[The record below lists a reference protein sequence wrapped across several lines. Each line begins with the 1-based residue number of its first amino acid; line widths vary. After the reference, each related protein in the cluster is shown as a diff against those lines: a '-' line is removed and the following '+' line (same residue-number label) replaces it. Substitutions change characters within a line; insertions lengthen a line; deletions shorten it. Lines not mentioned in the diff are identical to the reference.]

1 MESREINNRVFRCDN
16 GEMKLMSKFGISLS
30 APSVDISAQ
39 TLRVNNAPLSSLQ
52 ISDGAITTEKLDPDL
67 LARLPAASDL
77 YKPFTGSF
85 TASPYVWRFPAEDN
99 SRIAFVNPQNAQGAL
114 QNNTKRVVVRDGLD
128 VDSITFNNTGEP
140 FRGVTG
146 FDTDAITASTNTGP
160 VRTYLATTGS
170 AGGSRGY
177 MFGQTAPVAN
187 VSEEQQ
193 RVVITG
199 GLNVDKV
206 AFRGREASGFFTGS
220 YTELRDKPAIDVLQT
235 QVSSL
240 EASVQSLGGVTFDTI
255 TSITVLDR
263 GGNPFTEQERLKD
276 VTVVFG
282 TAVASNAFTADKIGV
297 SIFVNGS
304 IIRLRTD
311 VVSNITNL
319 SGDNRTFQFDLDLPN
334 NLGRGSSAY
343 ATVTVPP
350 MAGGLQSA
358 TGRYYLQ
365 SSTNF
370 NFSVPS
376 DNFDLIASSPVLNYP
391 QLTFRFTS
399 PFDLATV
406 NPINI
411 LISRDWS
418 VNGDAFYPSNLV
430 TGIIENDDNDSP
442 RILSVTISDI
452 ARAGIGIGQF
462 RVSLLAGAVQLANSL
477 GNAARYDTWTVD
489 ARPENLLNLSAGYV
503 AAGGF
508 SAPFT
513 SEGVPVPTYAYND
526 SVIQVAM
533 VFDKDLIAWTA
544 PLSEFVA
551 TLQNNLTLA
560 TSGGVRGY
568 PSSDWQ
574 VMTSPP
580 PEIVYQKQF
589 QFYIDVRK
597 DKSAP
602 TPNYAGGFR
611 VTLGSGVIFG
621 TGTGGEV
628 TTGAETFVEGTPVLR
643 SAPTTRPRCSEVNF
657 PFDNTAWQTNSFAY
671 VAFRYDRP
679 LITEDPATSQ
689 YGIVTPGTAGGAR
702 LNPIQGTLMTQA
714 VTDSNTN
721 IIYQPALN
729 MRIMRYNL
737 TTAISQLRSSLLLT
751 VRPDA
756 TETPVDWYG
765 ISMQP
770 TDVQY
775 TSPALNLPVEN
786 ENYTISVSHSRSP
799 YNTSAHTAPT
809 VTPVDRP
816 NKSSFAITISFNY
829 MVVIGQLDETI
840 QNLFGFRDVET
851 ASDTSNKF
859 IVISYAEPYHDLPL
873 LVQYGE
879 HGTDGTGSYV
889 RLIVTPWVRKARGQG
904 RVENFTPPIHS
915 CKFKVVVRGSNFN
928 PVQAPTKTF
937 NNKTVEDIQ
946 PYTAQD
952 LIPFGF
958 LEPVA
963 DQPVVSAGTSNS
975 RVTSM
980 TVRIPYSRA
989 IADEVT
995 RNMVTMS
1002 VSASDLTDS
1011 RTVTAP
1017 ADKFNVTKNE
1027 AGELVLTLTDLT
1039 SSEWSL
1045 PEDGLLKFQVNNFAF
1060 ADNYSVTNGT
1070 FVAYSEST
1078 PYQKTVRYYRELDQ
1092 KVTVTLDSAYPSV
1105 TSPYE
1110 VQFSVTFAR
1119 APGDTF
1125 SHNPRNN
1132 TTSPIS
1138 FLNLNWSAEVTESTQ
1153 TNENLSAYVR
1163 FLEATNDNKT
1173 FKYSA
1178 KLIWS
1183 LISTG
1188 PKSNWSGE
1196 LGRVQVWFK
1205 WIAPFNVVL
1214 SDTVAL
1220 SDDVRAVIATTA
1232 GFGVKQITASP
1243 VQGTAAT
1250 EGRQLPKYYDGEDYR
1265 PTYMKIA
1272 EYCDDD
1278 LPLDSTQSWTFSDRA
1293 GELAPFAKDS
1303 QLPSS
1308 YEWRL
1313 AEKEALLAG
1322 LRATVRQMAA
1332 NAGTQDYGDWTF
1344 DASGVAQRK
1353 LTVTYRAGGHFPREL
1368 LLLVPSAFPL
1378 NNKYVVQ
1385 MYMWLPLVV
1394 QAHVPA
1400 ILELSIAHHQH
1411 LSNPSGPVLMDIGK
1425 VTWDNPGGGVTGLN
1439 GVLAS
1444 SKVVQA
1450 TDPNQQKFL
1459 DDADPDKRCPVIIT
1473 SANNLII
1480 FTDQRPIEFTVHAE
1494 GVPTSFVYR

>member
-1243 VQGTAAT
+1243 VQGTA
-1250 EGRQLPKYYDGEDYR
+1250 GRVRLTFALRGQMTHG
-1265 PTYMKIA
+1265 TNNA
-1272 EYCDDD
+1272 
-1278 LPLDSTQSWTFSDRA
+1278 PL
-1293 GELAPFAKDS
+1293 
-1303 QLPSS
+1303 
-1308 YEWRL
+1308 
-1313 AEKEALLAG
+1313 
-1322 LRATVRQMAA
+1322 
-1332 NAGTQDYGDWTF
+1332 
-1344 DASGVAQRK
+1344 AS
-1353 LTVTYRAGGHFPREL
+1353 
-1368 LLLVPSAFPL
+1368 LV
-1378 NNKYVVQ
+1378 
-1385 MYMWLPLVV
+1385 
-1394 QAHVPA
+1394 
-1400 ILELSIAHHQH
+1400 
-1411 LSNPSGPVLMDIGK
+1411 
-1425 VTWDNPGGGVTGLN
+1425 NPGAINPIL
-1439 GVLAS
+1439 S
-1444 SKVVQA
+1444 SKVYAGSVQNNSTLIAGAQLQHVAGSTQFGAFQCVADFDLTEAVFPTNSVSFKVVMNTTAFRHTFPDVDMVLVNSTELA
-1450 TDPNQQKFL
+1450 TPSVEL
-1459 DDADPDKRCPVIIT
+1459 E
-1473 SANNLII
+1473 LIRSVTPTLTWDEGRHLRLTLT
-1480 FTDQRPIEFTVHAE
+1480 FSSLTDTNTDTALKNYILARGSCLRTLKS
-1494 GVPTSFVYR
+1494 TTDRL